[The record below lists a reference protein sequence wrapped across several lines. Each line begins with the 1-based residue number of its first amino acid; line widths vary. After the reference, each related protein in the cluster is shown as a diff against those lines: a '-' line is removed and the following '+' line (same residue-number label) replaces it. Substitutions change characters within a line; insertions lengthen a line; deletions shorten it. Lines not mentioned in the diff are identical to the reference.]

1 MPSSSPYSKAAIKAL
16 VAGLDKRH
24 VWHYLQKVH
33 KIDIVCK
40 GNRNIPSK
48 LEIIKKIHALRNIS
62 VVIAD
67 IQRMKLMKLEKPGSK
82 LESDKEDEEK
92 DEEKDDEEED
102 EEEKDSG
109 EEEED
114 DVIEDLKAELAARGK
129 KTHGNSLM
137 LVRRLLNS
145 LSEE

>member
-1 MPSSSPYSKAAIKAL
+1 MPSSSPYSKAAISAL

-24 VWHYLQKVH
+24 VWQYLQKVH

-67 IQRMKLMKLEKPGSK
+67 IQRMKLMKLEKPGGK
-82 LESDKEDEEK
+82 LESDEEDEEK
-92 DEEKDDEEED
+92 DEEEED

>member
-1 MPSSSPYSKAAIKAL
+1 MPSSSPYSKAAISAL

-24 VWHYLQKVH
+24 VWQYLQKVH

-82 LESDKEDEEK
+82 LESDEDDEEK
-92 DEEKDDEEED
+92 DEEGDEEGAGQQEAD
-102 EEEKDSG
+102 RGDGAEVAPARDDDDDQRRSG
-109 EEEED
+109 QGERQ
-114 DVIEDLKAELAARGK
+114 RGPVPS
-129 KTHGNSLM
+129 TEGGVSHDGS
-137 LVRRLLNS
+137 
-145 LSEE
+145 